1 MNDDTSIT
9 DANRNSSQHS
19 TARQLHW
26 RLIRLYVIGSSVAVS
41 ITLLLALIGMGL
53 TANQWLYFLAVTP
66 PIVITFV
73 LVDIYALNRHYRPLG
88 NVLGKLDDGV
98 IPDKNEL
105 SVGIVRALNMPY
117 LSFLRVTFVHAPLAS
132 ILTMF
137 AMYVCTQFF
146 TAGFETWQIIIL
158 GATIAFFSAPSHAII
173 EYFIIA
179 RDIGP
184 VIERLWQ
191 HCKRIEPEYLS
202 DIIAIRLRNKLLYL
216 SIFIAALPLLYF
228 SVTILYKVGLLFQ
241 DLSYDVTLAQMTPL
255 VSWVVGVV
263 LICLAGALSMSIMTA
278 SEVSRNA
285 QKLINAMHAV
295 EVGELDNK
303 LKITATDEYAELFRG
318 FNLMTE
324 SLQEEARILDISK
337 DLAGELNLDVLLM
350 RIMSATTEL
359 LDADRSTLLIHDP
372 KTNELWSRFAEGLD
386 VTEIRIP
393 ADQGIAGSV
402 FVSGETENIE
412 DAYDDPRF
420 KTEVDKE
427 TGYRTRSILCM
438 PIINKAGERLGV
450 TQVLN
455 KNGGVFTQKDEN
467 RLAAFT
473 AQITVALENAK
484 LFEDVLNEKKYNDA
498 IQKSTSSAVIT
509 LDNSLHVL
517 TVNEAASELLKLA
530 HDELVG
536 ITARTLFALKNEWIL
551 HSIQNVKESGKTEE
565 VVDTEM
571 HIVDGSTASVNMA
584 VMPLIDVNDETIGS
598 MVVLD
603 DISSEKRMR
612 STMSR
617 YMSAE
622 VVDEL
627 LKSGE
632 SQLGG
637 KNQLVTIL
645 FSDLRNFTTISEK
658 LGPRDTVSMLNEYFE
673 EMVDVIMSNKGV
685 LDKYIGDAIMASY
698 GVPFK
703 GSYDADH
710 AVKTANGMFSALRD
724 LNAKRIETDQMLI
737 DIGVGISTGDVI
749 VGNIGS
755 PKRLEYTVIGDA
767 VNLSSRLEGV
777 TKQYGAKI
785 LLSEYTKNTLKD
797 DYILREIDFITVK
810 GQTKP
815 VAIHESLDHFTEQTF
830 PGMTTA
836 LSHYEKA
843 YQAMR
848 QRDWPAA
855 KTGFENTL
863 NVNPNDKPS
872 QTHLERVKYYIENP
886 PGDDWD
892 GVWVMTTK

>member
-1 MNDDTSIT
+1 MSDEITPSVTDTTPTHMTS
-9 DANRNSSQHS
+9 
-19 TARQLHW
+19 RQLHR
-26 RLIRLYVIGSSVAVS
+26 RLIRLYVIGSSAAVS
-41 ITLLLALIGMGL
+41 ITLLLGLIGLEL
-53 TANQWLYFLAVTP
+53 TLDQWLYFLAVTP

-73 LVDIYALNRHYRPLG
+73 LVDIYALNRHYAPLG
-88 NVLGKLDDGV
+88 TVLSKLDKGTVPENDE
-98 IPDKNEL
+98 I
-105 SVGIVRALNMPY
+105 SAGIVRALNMPY
-117 LSFLRVTFVHAPLAS
+117 LSFLRVTFIHAPMAS
-132 ILTMF
+132 LLTMF
-137 AMYVCTQFF
+137 AMFICTEFLNAQ
-146 TAGFETWQIIIL
+146 FETWQIVIL

-173 EYFIIA
+173 EYFITA
-179 RDIGP
+179 RDITP
-184 VIERLWQ
+184 VIQRLWQ
-191 HCKRIEPEYLS
+191 HCKRLNPEHVQ
-202 DIIAIRLRNKLLYL
+202 DIIAIRLKNKLLYL

-241 DLSYDVTLAQMTPL
+241 DLHLGITVEQMSPL

-263 LICLAGALSMSIMTA
+263 FICLAGALSMSIMTA
-278 SEVSRNA
+278 SEVSGNA
-285 QKLINAMHAV
+285 QKLINAMHKV
-295 EVGELDNK
+295 ELGDLDNK
-303 LKITATDEYAELFRG
+303 LHITATDEYSELFRG
-318 FNLMTE
+318 FNLMIE
-324 SLQEEARILDISK
+324 SLREEARILEISK

-359 LDADRSTLLIHDP
+359 LDADRSTLLIYDI
-372 KTNELWSRFAEGLD
+372 KTNELWSRFAEGID

-393 ADQGIAGSV
+393 ANQGIAGSV
-402 FVSGETENIE
+402 FVSGKTENIK
-412 DAYDDPRF
+412 DAYEDERF
-420 KTEVDKE
+420 TRKVDEE

-455 KNGGVFTQKDEN
+455 KRGGVFTSKDEN

-509 LDNSLHVL
+509 LDNSMHVL
-517 TVNEAASELLKLA
+517 TVNEAATELLKLA

-536 ITARTLFALKNEWIL
+536 ITAKTLFSLKNGWIL
-551 HSIQNVKESGKTEE
+551 QSIRNVKESGKTEE
-565 VVDTEM
+565 ILDTEM
-571 HIVDGSTASVNMA
+571 QIVDGSTASVNMA

-598 MVVLD
+598 MVILD

-637 KNQLVTIL
+637 KNQLVSIL
-645 FSDLRNFTTISEK
+645 FSDLRNFTTISER

-673 EMVDVIMSNKGV
+673 QMVDVIMHNKGV

-698 GVPFK
+698 GVPFG

-710 AVKTANGMFSALRD
+710 AVKTANGMFSALRK
-724 LNAKRIETDQMLI
+724 LNEQRVDKGDMLI
-737 DIGVGISTGDVI
+737 DIGVGISTGEVI

-767 VNLSSRLEGV
+767 VNLASRLEGV

-785 LLSEYTKNTLKD
+785 LISEYTKEALKE

-815 VAIHESLDHFTEQTF
+815 VAIHESLDHFTDQVF
-830 PGMTTA
+830 PNLPTV
-836 LSHYEKA
+836 LESYNKA
-843 YQAMR
+843 YHAMR
-848 QRDWPAA
+848 QRNWSVA
-855 KTGFENTL
+855 KQGFEDTL
-863 NVNPNDKPS
+863 NLNPNDKPS
-872 QTHLERVKYYIENP
+872 LTHLERVKYYIDNP

-892 GVWVMTTK
+892 GVWVMTSK

>member
-1 MNDDTSIT
+1 MTS
-9 DANRNSSQHS
+9 
-19 TARQLHW
+19 RQLH
-26 RLIRLYVIGSSVAVS
+26 RRFIRLYVIGSSAAVS
-41 ITLLLALIGMGL
+41 ITLLLAFIGLGL
-53 TANQWLYFLAVTP
+53 TVDQWLYFLAVTP
-66 PIVITFV
+66 LIMIAFV
-73 LVDIYALNRHYRPLG
+73 TVDIYALNRHYSPLG
-88 NVLGKLDDGV
+88 AVLTKLDENIV
-98 IPDKNEL
+98 PDDDEL
-105 SVGIVRALNMPY
+105 SAGIVRALNMPY

-132 ILTMF
+132 VLTMF
-137 AMYVCTQFF
+137 AMFMCTEFMDAQF
-146 TAGFETWQIIIL
+146 ATWQIVIL

-173 EYFIIA
+173 EYFITA
-179 RDIGP
+179 RDITP

-191 HCKRIEPEYLS
+191 HCKRLNPDHLE
-202 DIIAIRLRNKLLYL
+202 DIIAIRLKNKLLYL

-228 SVTILYKVGLLFQ
+228 SITILYKVGLLFQ
-241 DLSYDVTLAQMTPL
+241 DLHLDITVGQMSPL

-263 LICLAGALSMSIMTA
+263 FICLAGALSMSIMTA
-278 SEVSRNA
+278 SEVSGNA
-285 QKLINAMHAV
+285 QKLINAMRKV
-295 EVGELDNK
+295 ELGDLDNK
-303 LKITATDEYAELFRG
+303 LNITATDEYSELFRG
-318 FNLMTE
+318 FNLMIE
-324 SLQEEARILDISK
+324 SLREEARILEISK

-359 LDADRSTLLIHDP
+359 LDADRSTLLIYDL
-372 KTNELWSRFAEGLD
+372 KTNELWSRFAEGINI
-386 VTEIRIP
+386 TEIRIP
-393 ADQGIAGSV
+393 ANQGIAGSV
-402 FVSGETENIE
+402 FVSGKTENIE
-412 DAYDDPRF
+412 DAYSDDRF
-420 KTEVDKE
+420 NGTVDEE

-455 KNGGVFTQKDEN
+455 KRGGAFTSKDEN

-509 LDNSLHVL
+509 LDNSMHVL
-517 TVNEAASELLKLA
+517 TVNEAATELLKLA

-536 ITARTLFALKNEWIL
+536 ITAKTLFALRNDWIL
-551 HSIQNVKESGKTEE
+551 QSVKNVKESGETEE
-565 VVDTEM
+565 VLDTEM

-598 MVVLD
+598 MLILD

-637 KNQLVTIL
+637 KNQRVSIL

-673 EMVDVIMSNKGV
+673 QMVDVIMNNKGV

-710 AVKTANGMFSALRD
+710 AVKTANGMFSALRQLNKQRTDKGD
-724 LNAKRIETDQMLI
+724 LLL
-737 DIGVGISTGDVI
+737 DIGVGISTGEVI

-767 VNLSSRLEGV
+767 VNLASRLEGV

-785 LLSEYTKNTLKD
+785 LVSEYTKEVLKE
-797 DYILREIDFITVK
+797 DYILREIDVITVK

-815 VAIHESLDHFTEQTF
+815 VAIHESLDHFTEQVF
-830 PGMTTA
+830 PNMPTV
-836 LSHYEKA
+836 LDHYNKA

-848 QRDWPAA
+848 QRDWVTA
-855 KTGFENTL
+855 KQGFESTL
-863 NVNPNDKPS
+863 NLNPNDKPS
-872 QTHLERVKYYIENP
+872 LTHLERINYYIDNP

-892 GVWVMTTK
+892 GVWVMTSK